1 MADYTG
7 KVTAYNGHPL
17 YEGRPAGD
25 ASDPIGTVGDLVFN
39 AGYDFMDM
47 FSGLKTMGNAATAR
61 FYEGVPT
68 PQNDWTMKPWIRP
81 QEDWNTAQQ
90 MGKAIVDNY
99 AHSYVDPVLQGRPLD
114 IASHFIA
121 HPLNSIL
128 DLNGVAQLTGAPRL
142 LKNAFTPKTVT
153 QAAQQ
158 VAEQAAPEAL
168 ATEANTALQDVFA
181 RQKLAQEAAVS
192 ASAKQATAEAE
203 NAAKE
208 VALAKAQLAANK
220 SAETEAALQRALAKQ
235 EAANKAVQDAMTV
248 STQAT
253 EQVDSSGTVLGA
265 MLKKIENLKNK
276 IIQQDKAKQLA
287 GGIVEDLS
295 KGILAE
301 DINFHDDLGKAWNQI
316 PKKLRDEVQSYAEGW
331 HPKLLAGG
339 KMPPAVADYL
349 KKAEEYSAIM
359 RDRISGFV
367 DNVDLELDK
376 FQPATVK
383 LNGLSTEQ
391 WKSMTRPEQLEA
403 LRLTRNYL
411 NKLGINPQY
420 SPHVLP
426 SEVQSTL
433 RNPLTLHG
441 SVKKTLQAPEDASFV
456 KTKQSAGEKASK
468 SHYDSM
474 RTRWIQI
481 SQFQQIYKQILEK
494 AIDNAQQL
502 DLLKN
507 APDAGSQQIAREVSK
522 ELLSQKGLAEVAA
535 ENAAQDL
542 AKAQAYAK
550 EMADKLAQA
559 EKALQSADNAAVRA
573 EKSALKAQ
581 GGAEEAEKIA
591 LEAEARAAKA
601 QREAAKARRDAAKKA
616 ADAAKAEAE
625 LTAKFKEQAE
635 KALADSLKTDMGVQD
650 RLKAAGY
657 EAISGQKLV
666 ESVLG
671 PLQGSV
677 LSEQE
682 LANLA
687 RRLMPG
693 DIYLPKE
700 FIQAIDHAMKART
713 YSSNPFIRAYDK
725 ANTFAKRYQL
735 GGNPTYGLAQTAQ
748 AMFMLELVA
757 MNGPRSA
764 ITSLI
769 SYGLALNPKIRAT
782 VPLSIAEDVLAST
795 VSTQRYL
802 ENAVE
807 ALFNQPI
814 LNQTPEAMQSFI
826 RKPVKAFENF
836 VDFNLKAGAFG
847 DAFVRAKA
855 GIAHALMIAQE
866 NTPLGQAVR
875 DMFDTTKM
883 IATLDS
889 TFASAE
895 QKMAVAQH
903 VNKALGNFRDI
914 SEKAGMKTLGRLT
927 PYPAWMAFITEYTI
941 GLPVNH
947 PYKTIIGNN
956 LAQLQE
962 EYVADP
968 NVPSYLK
975 GAVGIEALGPNGL
988 PQVVRKEGMNPLTSV
1003 PQLLEVA
1010 QSVITHQGDANMV
1023 QLSTAPIQL
1032 TFMIATG
1039 LNPMTLNEFE
1049 DSSLYKVGDKQYTE
1063 QDILSGNVASGIA
1076 KPVKPVPDPV
1086 ALSLRS
1092 FFSVQERWLETIAEK
1107 AWSNG
1112 QRSQMSTPWHSAPK
1126 LDRRTGAARQSNDW
1140 ITMLINML
1148 VNEQPIEYDPNAKF
1162 LEQKQQQEAQQQ
1174 AMKQLMR
1181 RQMLPPQ

>member
-17 YEGRPAGD
+17 YEGRPAGEF
-25 ASDPIGTVGDLVFN
+25 SDPIGTVGDLVFN
-39 AGYDFMDM
+39 AGYDFLDM

-68 PQNDWTMKPWIRP
+68 PQNDWQMKPWIRP
-81 QEDWNTAQQ
+81 EEDLNTGIQ
-90 MGKAIVDNY
+90 MGKAIIDNY
-99 AHSYVDPVLQGRPLD
+99 AHSYVDPVLQGRPGD
-114 IASHFIA
+114 IAKHFVA
-121 HPLNSIL
+121 HPLNSIF
-128 DLNGVAQLTGAPRL
+128 DINGVAQLTGVPRMVGKAFAP
-142 LKNAFTPKTVT
+142 KAAA

-158 VAEQAAPEAL
+158 VAEQTAPEVL

-181 RQKLAQEAAVS
+181 KQKLAQQAAVS
-192 ASAKQATAEAE
+192 ANAKQATLDAE

-208 VALAKAQLAANK
+208 VALAKAQLAANQ
-220 SAETEAALQRALAKQ
+220 SAESEAALQKALAKQ
-235 EAANKAVQDAMTV
+235 EAANQAVQDAMTA

-253 EQVDSSGTVLGA
+253 QQADTSGTVLGA

-295 KGILAE
+295 RGILAE
-301 DINFHDDLGKAWNQI
+301 DVSFHDEVGKAWNQI
-316 PKKLRDEVQSYAEGW
+316 PQKLRNEVQSYAEGW
-331 HPKLLAGG
+331 HPRLLAGG
-339 KMPPAVADYL
+339 KIPESVAKYL
-349 KKAEEYSAIM
+349 EKAEKYSAIM
-359 RDRISGFV
+359 RERISNFA
-367 DNVDLELDK
+367 DAADLELDK
-376 FQPATVK
+376 FQPATIK

-391 WKSMTRPEQLEA
+391 WRNLSRPEQLDA

-411 NKLGINPQY
+411 NKLGIKPQY

-441 SVKKTLQAPEDASFV
+441 SVKKTLQAPEDANFV

-481 SQFQQIYKQILEK
+481 SQFEQIYKQIIEK

-507 APDAGSQQIAREVSK
+507 APDAGSQQIARQVTE

-542 AKAQAYAK
+542 AKAEAYAK
-550 EMADKLAQA
+550 EMADKLTQA
-559 EKALQSADNAAVRA
+559 ENALKSAENAASKA
-573 EKSALKAQ
+573 EKKLLKAQ
-581 GGAEEAEKIA
+581 GGAEEAERIA
-591 LEAEARAAKA
+591 LEAEERAAKA
-601 QREAAKARRDAAKKA
+601 QKEAAKARRDAAKKA

-635 KALADSLKTDMGVQD
+635 KALADSLKNDVGIQD

-657 EAISGQKLV
+657 EAVSGQKLI

-682 LANLA
+682 IANLA

-735 GGNPTYGLAQTAQ
+735 GGNPTYGLAQTGQ

-757 MNGPRSA
+757 MNGVRSA
-764 ITSLI
+764 VTSLI

-795 VSTQRYL
+795 ISTQRYL
-802 ENAVE
+802 ENAVD
-807 ALFNQPI
+807 ALFNQPV
-814 LNQTPEAMQSFI
+814 LNQTPEAMQSII

-855 GIAHALMIAQE
+855 GIAHALLIAQE

-875 DMFDTTKM
+875 DMFDTSKM
-883 IATLDS
+883 VATLDS

-914 SEKAGMKTLGRLT
+914 SEKAGMKALGRLT
-927 PYPAWMAFITEYTI
+927 PYPAWQAFITEYTL
-941 GLPVNH
+941 GLPANH
-947 PYKTIIGNN
+947 PFKTILLNN

-975 GAVGIEALGPNGL
+975 GAVKIEALGPNGL

-1010 QSVITHQGDANMV
+1010 QSVITHQGDANLV

-1032 TFMIATG
+1032 MFMIATG

-1063 QDILSGNVASGIA
+1063 QDILSGNVGSGIA

-1162 LEQKQQQEAQQQ
+1162 LELKNQQETQQQ
-1174 AMKQLMR
+1174 ALKQLMR
-1181 RQMLPPQ
+1181 RQMMNSQ